1 MKEVFY
7 IIVHKFSNWI
17 EHQTTSFRK
26 MIFSRTLQTFRNLNK
41 MNPNTMKLLLSAVHC
56 SQVLIQI
63 GIFAES
69 LFADLTAVR
78 FEAEMNGR
86 HVRLKV

>member
-1 MKEVFY
+1 
-7 IIVHKFSNWI
+7 
-17 EHQTTSFRK
+17 
-26 MIFSRTLQTFRNLNK
+26 MIFSRSFQTFRNLNRTK
-41 MNPNTMKLLLSAVHC
+41 IAEMNPNTMKLLLSAVHC
-56 SQVLIQI
+56 SQVLFQI

-86 HVRLKV
+86 QVLLKVRFFAEPFFADFAV